1 MYADPANEDASVV
14 DTIIEID
21 PSPVI
26 FSAGSTSIVIRA
38 PSHGVVT
45 VHCRREPIAARPRH
59 PPALHA
65 VSDAARFHA
74 HHSSLHTHR
83 LACNQLCVYVCVC
96 VRACVPA
103 CVCVCVRACVYVCSG
118 CDRVGSEVS
127 RPPQAVASPRMKY
140 REHPYPQETLQ
151 APSALLEHDQGT
163 LLPGFHPSPA

>member
-38 PSHGVVT
+38 PPYCVVT

-65 VSDAARFHA
+65 VSDPARFHQ
-74 HHSSLHTHR
+74 SLGMQSGEGISATVRTPRRRRPR
-83 LACNQLCVYVCVC
+83 L
-96 VRACVPA
+96 
-103 CVCVCVRACVYVCSG
+103 
-118 CDRVGSEVS
+118 EI
-127 RPPQAVASPRMKY
+127 
-140 REHPYPQETLQ
+140 
-151 APSALLEHDQGT
+151 
-163 LLPGFHPSPA
+163 